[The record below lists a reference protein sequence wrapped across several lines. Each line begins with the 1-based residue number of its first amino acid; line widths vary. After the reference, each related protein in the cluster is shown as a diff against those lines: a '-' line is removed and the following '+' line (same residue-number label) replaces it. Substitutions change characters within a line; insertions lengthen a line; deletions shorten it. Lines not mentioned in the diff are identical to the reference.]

1 MNTHFSNFRGLLVG
15 LATTVLLNAGASGG
29 TLDLFRGSMGPS
41 F

>member
-1 MNTHFSNFRGLLVG
+1 MNTHFSNFRWVACGVG
-15 LATTVLLNAGASGG
+15 DYCATYAGASGG